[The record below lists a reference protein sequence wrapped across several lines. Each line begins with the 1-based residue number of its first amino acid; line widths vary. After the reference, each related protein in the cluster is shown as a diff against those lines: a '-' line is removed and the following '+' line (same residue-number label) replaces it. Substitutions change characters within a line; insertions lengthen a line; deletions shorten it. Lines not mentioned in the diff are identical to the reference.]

1 MSKLFLIAG
10 DTPAPAFIVRHSWPE
25 LEQAGERTY
34 KQLGAKTTTEH
45 DPEQGAGCPQRSR
58 ASQGPGDGLEAAAIS
73 GIPGPQAE
81 AL

>member
-45 DPEQGAGCPQRSR
+45 DPE
-58 ASQGPGDGLEAAAIS
+58 
-73 GIPGPQAE
+73 
-81 AL
+81 